1 MLEQQYREKDGLLLD
16 VIDNNIISLGTT
28 GSNSS
33 ESSIDISSNDN
44 DSDSDLTDTSELAQP
59 LAE

>member
-1 MLEQQYREKDGLLLD
+1 LEGLTEGED
-16 VIDNNIISLGTT
+16 VILLIAKTYSCSKLTFEA

-33 ESSIDISSNDN
+33 ESSIDSNSSFN
-44 DSDSDLTDTSELAQP
+44 DSDSDLTDKSELAPP